1 MECHSEVC
9 WEAFLQD
16 KQVQPP
22 QTFLTGEVPQPSDH
36 LCGCHLDPLQ
46 QLLIC
51 LVLGAPGLDAVQQ
64 VGPHEGRTEGN
75 NHLPCPAGHPSFDA
89 AQDTVVFPGYK
100 QTLLFLVKL
109 LMHQNLQV
117 LLRRAALKELCHSIN
132 KSEIALT
139 QMKHLAL
146 DLVESQ

>member
-1 MECHSEVC
+1 MWPSSGLSPKVPHLSCVGGPKFGHSTLA
-9 WEAFLQD
+9 EASQR
-16 KQVQPP
+16 
-22 QTFLTGEVPQPSDH
+22 
-36 LCGCHLDPLQ
+36 
-46 QLLIC
+46 
-51 LVLGAPGLDAVQQ
+51 
-64 VGPHEGRTEGN
+64 RTEGD